1 MADGVSPADL
11 KAASALAAG
20 ARKILVFTG
29 AGLSTNSGIPDFRG
43 PDGVWTKREPVL
55 YQDFINSTKA
65 KVEYW
70 RYKAETFAAFLT
82 AAPNAAHKAVV
93 SLERSGRLLTVVTQ
107 NIDNLHRAAGTGPD
121 KLVELHGSGL
131 YAECLDS
138 HAWVSM
144 AEALEK
150 FKARGAP
157 PECECGGWLK
167 PAVVMFGESLD
178 GSNLLKA
185 FAAARD
191 CDLAISV
198 GSTLSVEPAASVPL
212 AAKAAGKPYI
222 IVNMGPTAQDGAAD
236 IRLEGDACE
245 LLPAILVTSDTRP

>member
-1 MADGVSPADL
+1 MADGVSPVDL

-131 YAECLDS
+131 YAECLDCLD
-138 HAWVSM
+138 WVSM
-144 AEALEK
+144 ETAL
-150 FKARGAP
+150 KAFNTDGAP
-157 PECECGGWLK
+157 PQCACGGWLK
-167 PAVVMFGESLD
+167 PAVIMFGEPLERESLI
-178 GSNLLKA
+178 KA
-185 FAAARD
+185 FRAAEN
-191 CDLAISV
+191 CDLVVAA
-198 GSTLSVEPAASVPL
+198 GSSLSVEPAASVPL
-212 AAKAAGKPYI
+212 AAKAAGKPYL
-222 IVNMGPTAQDGAAD
+222 IVNRGPTAHDKAAD
-236 IRLEGDACE
+236 IKLDGDACE
-245 LLPAILVTSDTRP
+245 LLPLLFNT